1 MSCTFC
7 EIARGE
13 RDAYKVYE
21 DDDTLVILDIYPVSK
36 GHLLVIPKEHHEAIE
51 DMPATLLK
59 KVWLVASAMAKLY
72 REELKAP
79 GVNVLNNSGRAA
91 GQIIFHFHVHVIPR
105 WEGQEIGKHTRH
117 HLQDDEA
124 RDVMASV
131 KPFAS
136 KYVSELLSS
145 SMK

>member
-1 MSCTFC
+1 MACTFC
-7 EIARGE
+7 EIVRGE

-51 DMPATLLK
+51 DMPTALLK

-72 REELKAP
+72 RKELRAP
-79 GVNVLNNSGRAA
+79 GVNLLNNSGRAA

-105 WEGQEIGKHTRH
+105 WEEQGIGRHTRH
-117 HLQDDEA
+117 HLQGDEA
-124 RDVMASV
+124 KEVVASV
-131 KPFAS
+131 RPFAS
-136 KYVSELLSS
+136 KYISELLSS
-145 SMK
+145 GAK